1 MEHGV
6 EVNYLDV
13 VSAYDNST
21 FNKVFGIESIKFYI
35 AVISFLMLSVVGLL
49 LVKSYFNYSLL
60 GILFFGSMLIYYILK
75 LRKDVNKKFKSQ
87 FNFLGVDEFL
97 NRYKTYWTSYHYLLF
112 CQNIYK
118 LKKGKISQSVVDLI
132 SEEITGLDI
141 NILKQPFFVGG
152 FAFVSILL
160 HQAIN
165 GLSVNSSWLILLII
179 TILVIMYYAFVFV
192 DILKTKSQKL
202 QELKIFG
209 LWYND
214 FGYKLIN
221 DNAPKVTLENK

>member
-1 MEHGV
+1 MEA
-6 EVNYLDV
+6 NYLDV
-13 VSAYDNST
+13 VLAYDDST
-21 FNKVFGIESIKFYI
+21 FNKVFRIESIKFYI
-35 AVISFLMLSVVGLL
+35 AVIFFLVLSVIGLL

-60 GILFFGSMLIYYILK
+60 GLLFFGSILIYYIFK
-75 LRKDVNKKFKSQ
+75 LRKEVNQKFKSQ
-87 FNFLGVDEFL
+87 FNFLGIDEFL
-97 NRYKTYWTSYHYLLF
+97 DRYKTYWQGHRYLLF

-118 LKKGKISQSVVDLI
+118 LKKGKISRSVVDLI

-202 QELKIFG
+202 QELKIFV

-221 DNAPKVTLENK
+221 DNAPKVIIDRT